1 MISILLPSRNR
12 PRNISRFIDSFYQN
26 SRGEI
31 EFLFY
36 IDDDDDVSIK
46 ELEYQKEEYKDL
58 VNIRW
63 LVGKRQAISN
73 TYNELYKLID
83 NPDIILITGD
93 DVTADTSGWD
103 LLVNEAFSKYKDR
116 LVLVGGSDLFNESL
130 FTTFCLSNEWINT
143 IGFVMPEGYW
153 DYGDTYQYDLA
164 ARIARIEK
172 INAIFQ
178 HFHPSAKK
186 AEIDSTMREKNILC
200 YGSSYPSHVRFDND
214 RSKREELATK
224 LKEKIEEYSK

>member
-36 IDDDDDVSIK
+36 IDECDKLSIP
-46 ELEYQKEEYKDL
+46 ELEYQKEQYDSL

-83 NPDIILITGD
+83 NPDILLISGD
-93 DVTADTSGWD
+93 DVQVQTPGWD
-103 LLVNEAFSKYKDR
+103 LLIKEAFSKYNDR

-130 FTTFCLSNEWINT
+130 FTTFCLSKEFVEIS
-143 IGFVMPEGYW
+143 GFLMPEGYW
-153 DYGDTYQYDLA
+153 DYADTTIWDIFS
-164 ARIARIEK
+164 RINRIEK
-172 INAIFQ
+172 INAIFE
-178 HFHPSAKK
+178 HFHPAAKK
-186 AEIDSTMREKNILC
+186 QKLTVQCVKKIC
-200 YGSSYPSHVRFDND
+200 YAMAAMNQVM
-214 RSKREELATK
+214 
-224 LKEKIEEYSK
+224 